1 MSAWTVWQVIS
12 GAPERMGPFASRGDA
27 LRVFR
32 TTAKRRSAVYRDDAR
47 HEESEDLSAR
57 DGAAMDAA
65 VRAWFERAAPVPA
78 PAAVVELPAPE
89 DDHVEPV
96 GVGAATEAPL
106 PVAFEPP
113 VVEPAPRSFAERAAD
128 LRAEIVR
135 GRPSANVEHLRVQ
148 LADATARAV
157 AAEEALAEATSRA
170 VTAERRA
177 SLDSEQTIVDAVLD
191 AEAERAARAAATAER
206 DALDEELAVALS
218 RLGERDRTIAALRA
232 QLAQRDRTI
241 ACLRAELAGIEAHP
255 VVRITAPRV
264 RRVVRTET
272 PVETLHRRLAEIA
285 EGRR

>member
-96 GVGAATEAPL
+96 VELCEDAPHPL
-106 PVAFEPP
+106 GC
-113 VVEPAPRSFAERAAD
+113 VEKEFTIQPTAQDREVER
-128 LRAEIVR
+128 LRIA
-135 GRPSANVEHLRVQ
+135 

-157 AAEEALAEATSRA
+157 AAEDQLITCAMHADERERGLLEALAA
-170 VTAERRA
+170 AE
-177 SLDSEQTIVDAVLD
+177 
-191 AEAERAARAAATAER
+191 ERVADLERQLARTDLALAA
-206 DALDEELAVALS
+206 
-218 RLGERDRTIAALRA
+218 RDRTIAN
-232 QLAQRDRTI
+232 
-241 ACLRAELAGIEAHP
+241 LRAELAEAHAHP
-255 VVRITAPRV
+255 VVRIAAPV
-264 RRVVRTET
+264 RRRAQRAPET
-272 PVETLHRRLAEIA
+272 AVQALWRRLAERA